1 MRFGRFLAVVACAT
15 LLAACASTPTP
26 PAGELSGT
34 PTALESGPK
43 KDPLNTLNSTG
54 RAGTLS
60 RSTVVN
66 VDQSSVDW
74 LRGPSSDIWDRIRK
88 GFAMPDLEGTLVDD
102 RTQWYAARPD
112 YMERMVGRSS
122 RYLYHI
128 VEELERRKMPTE
140 LALLPFVESA
150 FNPQAESTAKAAGMW
165 QFIPSTGK
173 TYNLKQNMFRDERRD
188 VLASTDAALDYLQR
202 LYDMFGDWQLAL
214 AAYNWGEGAVSR
226 AIARNQARGLP
237 TDYASLTMPTETR
250 YYVPKL
256 QAVKNIIANPAAYG
270 VRLPEIPDHPYF
282 VTVTTSRDIDVALAA
297 KLANMPLDEF
307 KALNPSFNRPV
318 ILGAANPQILLPFEN
333 AERFQYNLNTYRG
346 GLSSWTTVTVDS
358 RERVESLA
366 ARLNVDVDTLREIN
380 RIPKGM
386 RLKAGSTVMI
396 PRTERHDQDI
406 SASLVDTAMLAVEPD
421 VPDAKRVVVRA
432 GRKDTVS
439 TVARRYGVSV
449 KQVQSWN
456 KLSGSKLVAGQSL
469 VLMLR
474 PNSAAAMRAERAG
487 DEDDTP
493 AKAAPHG
500 KSGGKTQAVAKSE
513 KSDKVEKSS
522 RSAKSANAEPRKR
535 VVVEAS
541 PHGSTSKSSG
551 KSATRESKSS
561 PTPAT
566 KSKSSR
572 AQ

>member
-1 MRFGRFLAVVACAT
+1 MA
-15 LLAACASTPTP
+15 
-26 PAGELSGT
+26 GT
-34 PTALESGPK
+34 PTALESGPP

-54 RAGTLS
+54 RAGSLAS
-60 RSTVVN
+60 SNVAK
-66 VDQSSVDW
+66 VDQSGVDW
-74 LRGPSSDIWDRIRK
+74 LRGPSSDIWGRIRK

-128 VEELERRKMPTE
+128 VEELERRNMPTE

-188 VLASTDAALDYLQR
+188 VLASTDAALDYLSR
-202 LYDMFGDWQLAL
+202 LYDMFGDWHLAL

-237 TDYASLTMPTETR
+237 TDYASLTMPNETR

-270 VRLPEIPDHPYF
+270 VKLPDIPDHPYF

-318 ILGAANPQILLPFEN
+318 ILGAANPQILLPFDN

-346 GLSSWTTVTVDS
+346 GLSTWTAISVDS

-366 ARLNVDVDTLREIN
+366 ARLNVDADTLREIN

-396 PRTERHDQDI
+396 PRTDRHDQDI

-421 VPDAKRVVVRA
+421 VPDARRVVVKA

-439 TVARRYGVSV
+439 SVAHRYGVSV
-449 KQVQSWN
+449 RQVQSWN

-469 VLMLR
+469 VLMVR
-474 PNSAAAMRAERAG
+474 PNSPAAARAERG
-487 DEDDTP
+487 DDGDDTP
-493 AKAAPHG
+493 VRGKAAHG
-500 KSGGKTQAVAKSE
+500 RTVAAKSE
-513 KSDKVEKSS
+513 KTEKVEKASVS
-522 RSAKSANAEPRKR
+522 RSAKAEKAEPRKR
-535 VVVEAS
+535 VVVEAA
-541 PHGSTSKSSG
+541 PHKGASKSASKPAPAAPAKPTPSA
-551 KSATRESKSS
+551 KSAKGHAR
-561 PTPAT
+561 
-566 KSKSSR
+566 
-572 AQ
+572 

>member
-1 MRFGRFLAVVACAT
+1 MNIGRLLAVVACAA

-26 PAGELSGT
+26 PDGADGAA
-34 PTALESGPK
+34 TAQTAK
-43 KDPLNTLNSTG
+43 RQDPLNSLSDKSALPSSATLNADRG
-54 RAGTLS
+54 GL
-60 RSTVVN
+60 
-66 VDQSSVDW
+66 DW
-74 LRGPSSDIWDRIRK
+74 LRGPSNDIWDRIRR

-102 RTQWYAARPD
+102 RTQWYAQRPE

-150 FNPQAESTAKAAGMW
+150 FNPQAQSTAKAAGMW

-188 VLASTDAALDYLQR
+188 VLASTDAALDYLAR

-237 TDYASLTMPTETR
+237 TDYASLPMPNETR

-270 VRLPEIPDHPYF
+270 VKLPEIPDHPYF
-282 VTVTTSRDIDVALAA
+282 VTVTTSRDIDVNLAA
-297 KLANMPLDEF
+297 KLADMSLEEF

-318 ILGAANPQILLPFEN
+318 ILGASNPQILLPFDN

-346 GLSSWTTVTVDS
+346 GLSSWSAVTVDS

-366 ARLNVDVDTLREIN
+366 ARLNVDADTLREIN
-380 RIPKGM
+380 SIPKGM

-396 PRTERHDQDI
+396 PRSGPHDQDI
-406 SASLVDTAMLAVEPD
+406 SATLADSAMLAMEPD
-421 VPDAKRVVVRA
+421 LPDARRVVVRA
-432 GRKDTVS
+432 SRRDTVAS
-439 TVARRYGVSV
+439 VARRYGVSAG
-449 KQVQSWN
+449 QVQSWN
-456 KLSGSKLVAGQSL
+456 KLSGTKLVAGQSL
-469 VLMLR
+469 VLMVPVR
-474 PNSAAAMRAERAG
+474 GAGAVRAARAEQADRAERAEIAERPEHG
-487 DEDDTP
+487 S
-493 AKAAPHG
+493 KAG
-500 KSGGKTQAVAKSE
+500 KGGIVR
-513 KSDKVEKSS
+513 V
-522 RSAKSANAEPRKR
+522 SAKGKADPRKR

-541 PHGSTSKSSG
+541 PRHTTRT
-551 KSATRESKSS
+551 APARVTREAKAG
-561 PTPAT
+561 PTVKASAKAGT
-566 KSKSSR
+566 KAKAR
-572 AQ
+572 

>member
-1 MRFGRFLAVVACAT
+1 MA
-15 LLAACASTPTP
+15 
-26 PAGELSGT
+26 GT
-34 PTALESGPK
+34 PTALESGPA

-54 RAGTLS
+54 RAGSLS
-60 RSTVVN
+60 SANVVN

-74 LRGPSSDIWDRIRK
+74 LRGPSSDIWGRIRK

-128 VEELERRKMPTE
+128 VEELERRNMPTE

-188 VLASTDAALDYLQR
+188 VLASTDAALDYLSR
-202 LYDMFGDWQLAL
+202 LYDMFGDWHLAL

-237 TDYASLTMPTETR
+237 TDYASLTMPNETR

-270 VRLPEIPDHPYF
+270 VKLPDIPDHPYF

-318 ILGAANPQILLPFEN
+318 ILGAANPQILLPFDN

-346 GLSSWTTVTVDS
+346 GLSTWTAISVDS

-366 ARLNVDVDTLREIN
+366 ARLNVDADTLREIN

-396 PRTERHDQDI
+396 PRTDRHDQDI

-421 VPDAKRVVVRA
+421 VPDAHRVVVKA

-439 TVARRYGVSV
+439 SVAHRYGVSV
-449 KQVQSWN
+449 RQVQSWN

-474 PNSAAAMRAERAG
+474 PNSPAAARAERG
-487 DEDDTP
+487 DDGDDT
-493 AKAAPHG
+493 AVRGKAAR
-500 KSGGKTQAVAKSE
+500 GKTVAAKSE
-513 KSDKVEKSS
+513 KAEKAEKTSVS
-522 RSAKSANAEPRKR
+522 RSSKAEKAEPRKR
-535 VVVEAS
+535 VVVEAAPRKAAS
-541 PHGSTSKSSG
+541 RSTSKPAPAAPA
-551 KSATRESKSS
+551 KPTPSAKSS
-561 PTPAT
+561 KAH
-566 KSKSSR
+566 SR
-572 AQ
+572 

>member
-1 MRFGRFLAVVACAT
+1 MRFGRFLAVVACAA
-15 LLAACASTPTP
+15 LLAACAGTPTP
-26 PAGELSGT
+26 PAGEMAGT
-34 PTALESGPK
+34 PTALESGPP
-43 KDPLNTLNSTG
+43 KDQLNTLNSTG
-54 RAGTLS
+54 RAGSLAGAP
-60 RSTVVN
+60 VVN
-66 VDQSSVDW
+66 VDQASVDW
-74 LRGPSSDIWDRIRK
+74 LRGPSADIWARIRK
-88 GFAMPDLEGTLVDD
+88 GFTMPDLEGTLVDD

-128 VEELERRKMPTE
+128 VEELERRNMPTE

-173 TYNLKQNMFRDERRD
+173 SYNLKQNMFRDERRD
-188 VLASTDAALDYLQR
+188 VLASTDAALDYLSR
-202 LYDMFGDWQLAL
+202 LHDMFGDWHLAL

-237 TDYASLTMPTETR
+237 TDYASLTMPNETR

-270 VRLPEIPDHPYF
+270 VKLPDIPDHPYF

-318 ILGAANPQILLPFEN
+318 ILGAANPQILLPFDN

-346 GLSSWTTVTVDS
+346 GLSTWTAISVDS
-358 RERVESLA
+358 RERVEALA
-366 ARLNVDVDTLREIN
+366 ARLNVDADTLREIN

-421 VPDAKRVVVRA
+421 VPDAKRVVVKA
-432 GRKDTVS
+432 GRRDTVVS
-439 TVARRYGVSV
+439 VARRYGVSPR
-449 KQVQSWN
+449 QVQSWN

-474 PNSAAAMRAERAG
+474 PNSAAAARAERG
-487 DEDDTP
+487 DDGDDAP
-493 AKAAPHG
+493 ARSAARG
-500 KSGGKTQAVAKSE
+500 KSTGKPAGKAVAARSSKADKAE
-513 KSDKVEKSS
+513 K
-522 RSAKSANAEPRKR
+522 AEPRKR
-535 VVVEAS
+535 VVVEA
-541 PHGSTSKSSG
+541 
-551 KSATRESKSS
+551 
-561 PTPAT
+561 TPRKAAAT
-566 KSKSSR
+566 KSAAKPAPAKSTSSATSAKSTKGHAR
-572 AQ
+572 

>member
-1 MRFGRFLAVVACAT
+1 MQFGRFLAVVACAA
-15 LLAACASTPTP
+15 LVAACASTPTP
-26 PAGELSGT
+26 PAGEMAGT
-34 PTALESGPK
+34 TTALESGPP

-54 RAGTLS
+54 KAGSLAST
-60 RSTVVN
+60 TVVN
-66 VDQSSVDW
+66 VDQVSLDW
-74 LRGPSSDIWDRIRK
+74 LRGPSNDIWDRIRR
-88 GFAMPDLEGTLVDD
+88 GFAMQDLEGTLVDD

-173 TYNLKQNMFRDERRD
+173 SYNLKQNMFRDERRD
-188 VLASTDAALDYLQR
+188 VLASTDAALDYLSR
-202 LYDMFGDWQLAL
+202 LYDMFGDWHLAL

-237 TDYASLTMPTETR
+237 TDYASLTMPNETR

-270 VRLPEIPDHPYF
+270 VKLPEIPDHPYF

-318 ILGAANPQILLPFEN
+318 ILGAANPQILLPFDN
-333 AERFQYNLNTYRG
+333 AERFQFNLNTYRG
-346 GLSSWTTVTVDS
+346 GLSSWTAVTVDS

-366 ARLNVDVDTLREIN
+366 ARLNVDADTLREIN

-396 PRTERHDQDI
+396 PRSERHDQDI
-406 SASLVDTAMLAVEPD
+406 SASLVDTAMLSVEPD
-421 VPDAKRVVVRA
+421 VPDAKRIVVRA
-432 GRKDTVS
+432 SRRDTVVS
-439 TVARRYGVSV
+439 VARRYGVSPR
-449 KQVQSWN
+449 QVQSWN

-469 VLMLR
+469 VLMVR
-474 PNSAAAMRAERAG
+474 PNSPAAARAAR
-487 DEDDTP
+487 DDDDDTP
-493 AKAAPHG
+493 VRAATRGKPEPKGHTVNKSAKAE
-500 KSGGKTQAVAKSE
+500 KTE
-513 KSDKVEKSS
+513 K
-522 RSAKSANAEPRKR
+522 AEPRKR
-535 VVVEAS
+535 VVVEATPRKGAAKPASKAAPAKVVREAKPS
-541 PHGSTSKSSG
+541 PAPKASASSKS
-551 KSATRESKSS
+551 KVH
-561 PTPAT
+561 
-566 KSKSSR
+566 
-572 AQ
+572 

>member
-1 MRFGRFLAVVACAT
+1 MRFGRFLAVVACAA
-15 LLAACASTPTP
+15 LLAACAGTPTP
-26 PAGELSGT
+26 PAGEMAGT
-34 PTALESGPK
+34 PTALESGPP

-54 RAGTLS
+54 RAGSLAGAP
-60 RSTVVN
+60 VVN
-66 VDQSSVDW
+66 VDQASVDW
-74 LRGPSSDIWDRIRK
+74 LRGPSADIWARIRK
-88 GFAMPDLEGTLVDD
+88 GFTMPDLEGTLVDD

-128 VEELERRKMPTE
+128 VEELERRNMPTE

-173 TYNLKQNMFRDERRD
+173 SYNLKQNMFRDERRD
-188 VLASTDAALDYLQR
+188 VLASTDAALDYLSR
-202 LYDMFGDWQLAL
+202 LHDMFGDWHLAL

-237 TDYASLTMPTETR
+237 TDYASLTMPNETR

-270 VRLPEIPDHPYF
+270 VKLPDIPDHPYF

-318 ILGAANPQILLPFEN
+318 ILGAANPQILLPFDN

-346 GLSSWTTVTVDS
+346 GLSTWTAISVDS
-358 RERVESLA
+358 RERVEALA
-366 ARLNVDVDTLREIN
+366 ARLNVDADTLREIN

-396 PRTERHDQDI
+396 PRTERHDRDI

-421 VPDAKRVVVRA
+421 VPDAKRVVVKA
-432 GRKDTVS
+432 GRRDTVVS
-439 TVARRYGVSV
+439 VARRYGVSPR
-449 KQVQSWN
+449 QVQSWN

-474 PNSAAAMRAERAG
+474 PNSAAAARAERG
-487 DEDDTP
+487 DDGDDAP
-493 AKAAPHG
+493 ARSAARG
-500 KSGGKTQAVAKSE
+500 KSAGKPAGKAVAARSSKADKAE
-513 KSDKVEKSS
+513 K
-522 RSAKSANAEPRKR
+522 AEPRKR
-535 VVVEAS
+535 VVVEA
-541 PHGSTSKSSG
+541 
-551 KSATRESKSS
+551 
-561 PTPAT
+561 TPRKAAAT
-566 KSKSSR
+566 KSAAKPAPAKSTSSATSAKSTKGHAR
-572 AQ
+572 

>member
-1 MRFGRFLAVVACAT
+1 MRFGRLLAVIASAA
-15 LLAACASTPTP
+15 LLAACAGTPNP
-26 PAGELSGT
+26 PAGEMAGT
-34 PTALESGPK
+34 PTALDSGQN

-54 RAGTLS
+54 GAGILPGAP
-60 RSTVVN
+60 VVN
-66 VDQSSVDW
+66 VDQASVDW
-74 LRGPSSDIWDRIRK
+74 LRGPSTDIWDRIRK
-88 GFAMPDLEGTLVDD
+88 GFGMPDLEGTLVDD

-173 TYNLKQNMFRDERRD
+173 SYNLKQNMFRDERRD
-188 VLASTDAALDYLQR
+188 VLASTDAALDYLSR
-202 LYDMFGDWQLAL
+202 LYDMFGDWHLAL

-237 TDYASLTMPTETR
+237 TDYASLTMPNETR

-256 QAVKNIIANPAAYG
+256 QAVKNIIASPAVYG

-318 ILGAANPQILLPFEN
+318 ILGAANPQILLPFDN

-346 GLSSWTTVTVDS
+346 GLSSWTAVTVDS
-358 RERVESLA
+358 RERVEALA
-366 ARLNVDVDTLREIN
+366 ARLNVDADTLREIN

-386 RLKAGSTVMI
+386 RLKPGSTVMI
-396 PRTERHDQDI
+396 PRSDRHDQDI

-421 VPDAKRVVVRA
+421 VPDARRVVVKA
-432 GRKDTVS
+432 GRRDTVS
-439 TVARRYGVSV
+439 SVARRYGVSTR
-449 KQVQSWN
+449 QVQSWN

-474 PNSAAAMRAERAG
+474 PNSAAAARAERG
-487 DEDDTP
+487 DDGDDAPRT
-493 AKAAPHG
+493 AARG
-500 KSGGKTQAVAKSE
+500 KSRGKAQAAESSAKSASKSE
-513 KSDKVEKSS
+513 KSVK
-522 RSAKSANAEPRKR
+522 SAKATPRKR
-535 VVVEAS
+535 VEVEAS
-541 PHGSTSKSSG
+541 TRKTASKAPAKTAPA
-551 KSATRESKSS
+551 KSATSAKSNR
-561 PTPAT
+561 
-566 KSKSSR
+566 SSTR
-572 AQ
+572 

>member
-1 MRFGRFLAVVACAT
+1 MA
-15 LLAACASTPTP
+15 
-26 PAGELSGT
+26 GT
-34 PTALESGPK
+34 PTALESGPA

-54 RAGTLS
+54 RAGSLS
-60 RSTVVN
+60 SANVVN

-74 LRGPSSDIWDRIRK
+74 LRGPSSDIWGRIRK

-128 VEELERRKMPTE
+128 VEELERRNMPTE

-188 VLASTDAALDYLQR
+188 VLASTDAALDYLSR
-202 LYDMFGDWQLAL
+202 LYDMFGDWHLAL

-237 TDYASLTMPTETR
+237 TDYASLTMPNETR

-270 VRLPEIPDHPYF
+270 VKLPDIPDHPYF

-318 ILGAANPQILLPFEN
+318 ILGAANPQILLPFDN

-346 GLSSWTTVTVDS
+346 GLSTWTAISVDS

-366 ARLNVDVDTLREIN
+366 ARLNVDADTLREIN

-396 PRTERHDQDI
+396 PRTDRHDQDI

-421 VPDAKRVVVRA
+421 VPDARRVVVKA

-439 TVARRYGVSV
+439 SVAHRYGVSV
-449 KQVQSWN
+449 RQVQSWN

-474 PNSAAAMRAERAG
+474 PNSPAAARAERG
-487 DEDDTP
+487 DDGDDT
-493 AKAAPHG
+493 AVRGKAAR
-500 KSGGKTQAVAKSE
+500 GKTVAAKSE
-513 KSDKVEKSS
+513 KAEKAEKTSVS
-522 RSAKSANAEPRKR
+522 RSSKAEKAEPRKR
-535 VVVEAS
+535 VVVEAAPRKAAS
-541 PHGSTSKSSG
+541 RSTSKPAPAAPA
-551 KSATRESKSS
+551 KPTPSAKSS
-561 PTPAT
+561 KAH
-566 KSKSSR
+566 SR
-572 AQ
+572 

>member
-1 MRFGRFLAVVACAT
+1 MRFGRFLAVVACAA
-15 LLAACASTPTP
+15 LLAACAGTPTP
-26 PAGELSGT
+26 PAGEMAGT
-34 PTALESGPK
+34 PTALESGPP

-54 RAGTLS
+54 RAGSLAGAP
-60 RSTVVN
+60 VVN
-66 VDQSSVDW
+66 VDQASVDW
-74 LRGPSSDIWDRIRK
+74 LRGPSADIWARIRK
-88 GFAMPDLEGTLVDD
+88 GFTMPDLEGTLVDD

-128 VEELERRKMPTE
+128 VEELERRNMPTE

-173 TYNLKQNMFRDERRD
+173 SYNLKQNMFRDERRD
-188 VLASTDAALDYLQR
+188 VLASTDAALDYLSR
-202 LYDMFGDWQLAL
+202 LHDMFGDWHLAL

-237 TDYASLTMPTETR
+237 TDYASLTMPNETR

-270 VRLPEIPDHPYF
+270 VKLPDIPDHPYF

-318 ILGAANPQILLPFEN
+318 ILGAANPQILLPFDN

-346 GLSSWTTVTVDS
+346 GLSTWTAISVDS
-358 RERVESLA
+358 RERVEALA
-366 ARLNVDVDTLREIN
+366 ARLNVDADTLREIN

-421 VPDAKRVVVRA
+421 VPDAKRVVVKA
-432 GRKDTVS
+432 GRRDTVVS
-439 TVARRYGVSV
+439 VARRYGVSPR
-449 KQVQSWN
+449 QVQSWN

-474 PNSAAAMRAERAG
+474 PNSAAAARAERG
-487 DEDDTP
+487 DDGDDAP
-493 AKAAPHG
+493 ARSAARG
-500 KSGGKTQAVAKSE
+500 KSTGKPAGKAVAARSSKADKAE
-513 KSDKVEKSS
+513 K
-522 RSAKSANAEPRKR
+522 AEPRKR
-535 VVVEAS
+535 VVVEATPRKAAAAKS
-541 PHGSTSKSSG
+541 AAKPAPAKSTS
-551 KSATRESKSS
+551 SATSAKS
-561 PTPAT
+561 T
-566 KSKSSR
+566 KGHAR
-572 AQ
+572 

>member
-1 MRFGRFLAVVACAT
+1 MD
-15 LLAACASTPTP
+15 S
-26 PAGELSGT
+26 S
-34 PTALESGPK
+34 K

-54 RAGTLS
+54 TAGSLS
-60 RSTVVN
+60 SSTVIN
-66 VDQSSVDW
+66 VDEVSVDW
-74 LRGPSSDIWDRIRK
+74 MRGPSTDIWDRIRR
-88 GFAMPDLEGTLVDD
+88 GFAMQDLEGTLVDD
-102 RTQWYAARPD
+102 RTQWYAARPE

-188 VLASTDAALDYLQR
+188 VLASTDAALDYLGR
-202 LYDMFGDWQLAL
+202 LYDMFGDWHLAL

-237 TDYASLTMPTETR
+237 TDYASLTMPNETR

-270 VRLPEIPDHPYF
+270 VKLPDIPDHPYF

-297 KLANMPLDEF
+297 KLANMPIEEF
-307 KALNPSFNRPV
+307 KALNPSFNKPV
-318 ILGAANPQILLPFEN
+318 ILGAANPQILLPFDN

-346 GLSSWTTVTVDS
+346 GLSSWTAVTVDS

-366 ARLNVDVDTLREIN
+366 ARLNVDADTLREIN

-396 PRTERHDQDI
+396 PRTGPHDQDI
-406 SASLVDTAMLAVEPD
+406 SATLAESAMMLVEPD
-421 VPDAKRVVVRA
+421 VPDAQRIVVKA
-432 GRKDTVS
+432 GRRDTVS
-439 TVARRYGVSV
+439 SVARRYGVSV
-449 KQVQSWN
+449 RQVQSWN
-456 KLSGSKLVAGQSL
+456 KLSGSKLVSGQSL
-469 VLMLR
+469 VLMVR
-474 PNSAAAMRAERAG
+474 PSVAARAAAEPDPPPRVDAPAAKGRSARAAHEVQAHGKARAEPVRRVAA
-487 DEDDTP
+487 EP
-493 AKAAPHG
+493 AAR
-500 KSGGKTQAVAKSE
+500 KSAKPTG
-513 KSDKVEKSS
+513 
-522 RSAKSANAEPRKR
+522 SAKS
-535 VVVEAS
+535 
-541 PHGSTSKSSG
+541 G
-551 KSATRESKSS
+551 
-561 PTPAT
+561 AT
-566 KSKSSR
+566 KAAAPAPAKPAPKASASKR
-572 AQ
+572 AH

>member
-1 MRFGRFLAVVACAT
+1 MRFGRFLAVVACAA
-15 LLAACASTPTP
+15 LLAACAGTPTP
-26 PAGELSGT
+26 PAGEMAGT
-34 PTALESGPK
+34 PTALESGPP

-54 RAGTLS
+54 RAGSLAGAP
-60 RSTVVN
+60 VVN
-66 VDQSSVDW
+66 VDQASVDW
-74 LRGPSSDIWDRIRK
+74 LRGPSADIWARIRK
-88 GFAMPDLEGTLVDD
+88 GFTMPDLEGTLVDD

-128 VEELERRKMPTE
+128 VEELERRNMPTE

-173 TYNLKQNMFRDERRD
+173 SYNLKQNMFRDERRD
-188 VLASTDAALDYLQR
+188 VLASTDAALDYLSR
-202 LYDMFGDWQLAL
+202 LHDMFGDWHLAL

-237 TDYASLTMPTETR
+237 TDYASLTMPNETR

-270 VRLPEIPDHPYF
+270 VKLPDIPDHPYF

-318 ILGAANPQILLPFEN
+318 ILGAANPQILLPFDN

-346 GLSSWTTVTVDS
+346 GLSTWTAISVDS
-358 RERVESLA
+358 RERVEALA
-366 ARLNVDVDTLREIN
+366 ARLNVDADTLREIN

-421 VPDAKRVVVRA
+421 VPDAKRVVVKA
-432 GRKDTVS
+432 GRRDTVVS
-439 TVARRYGVSV
+439 VARRYGVSPR
-449 KQVQSWN
+449 QVQSWN

-474 PNSAAAMRAERAG
+474 PNSAAAARAERG
-487 DEDDTP
+487 DDGDDAP
-493 AKAAPHG
+493 ARSAARG
-500 KSGGKTQAVAKSE
+500 KSTGKPAGKAVAARSSKADKAE
-513 KSDKVEKSS
+513 K
-522 RSAKSANAEPRKR
+522 AEPRKR
-535 VVVEAS
+535 VVVEA
-541 PHGSTSKSSG
+541 
-551 KSATRESKSS
+551 
-561 PTPAT
+561 TPRKAAAT
-566 KSKSSR
+566 KSAAKPAPAKSTSSATSAKSTKGHAR
-572 AQ
+572 